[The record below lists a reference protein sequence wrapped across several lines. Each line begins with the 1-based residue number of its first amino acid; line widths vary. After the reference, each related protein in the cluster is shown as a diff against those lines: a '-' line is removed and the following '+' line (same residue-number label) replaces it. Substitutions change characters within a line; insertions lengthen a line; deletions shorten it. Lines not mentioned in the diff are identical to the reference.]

1 VKLARALG
9 TALLALAAVAAALA
23 ASSAVAQAP
32 KPTHVVRKGDTLFGI
47 ARKAKYEGATRDQM
61 IVAIYRAN
69 QAVFP
74 DGNINRLEVGTVL
87 KVPPRE
93 VVFSVTPAEADRI
106 VHELLAALAPRVAPA
121 PAQAP
126 HVAHPRAPA
135 GPPLSAAMAA
145 KRYQEG
151 LALEKQG
158 KDEAALQA
166 FLEAGQSGYGPAQVK
181 LGEVYDKGN
190 SFVQHD
196 YAQALRWYQKA
207 REQGMEIP
215 KPFVRSPR

>member
-1 VKLARALG
+1 M
-9 TALLALAAVAAALA
+9 ALLALMFVAAAVAPSGAA
-23 ASSAVAQAP
+23 AQDP

-47 ARKAKYEGATRDQM
+47 AREAKHEGATRNQM

-74 DGNINRLEVGTVL
+74 GGNINRLEVGTLL
-87 KVPPRE
+87 KIPPRE
-93 VVFSVTPAEADRI
+93 VVFSVAPAEADRI
-106 VHELLAALAPRVAPA
+106 VHELLAALAPSPAPA
-121 PAQAP
+121 PVPAVPPA
-126 HVAHPRAPA
+126 ARPRVPA

-166 FLEAGQSGYGPAQVK
+166 FLEAGEAGYGPAQVK

-190 SFVQHD
+190 SFVTHD